1 MGSKDILLGKIRSG
15 EHLSTGNQLSLALR
29 LGTPAIIAQL
39 SSVIMQYIDSAM
51 VGHLDSSSAAAISL
65 VSTCLWLLGGLC
77 FVCCNGFSVQV
88 AHLVGANDFASARK
102 VVRQALTF
110 ALIWSAALSL
120 AGLAVA
126 QRLPYWLGGSP
137 EIADMASGYFRI
149 CCLFLPLMQLDYMA
163 ATLLQCSGNMKIPSI
178 LNVMMCVLDVLFN
191 YIFIYMMDMGVE
203 GAALGSGLAEAVTA
217 AAMLYFLVFRSRDLR
232 IMGEKGSF
240 VPSGKILR
248 KAADIGL
255 PMCLQSIIM
264 RGAYIAGTVIVAPL
278 GTIAIAANGFA
289 ITAES
294 FCYMPGYGIS
304 DATTTL
310 VGQSLGAGRKSLAKR
325 FGWMNTVLGAGMM
338 TAMAAL
344 MYLFAPELIGVM
356 SPDPE
361 VIELGAK
368 VLRIEAF
375 AETMYGASII
385 LFGACV
391 GAGDTLWPSILNFS
405 SMWILRIIPAVFLTK
420 TYGLSGFWMAMAF
433 ELNVRGLIFII
444 YYALRKFRSVS

>member
-1 MGSKDILLGKIRSG
+1 MGTKDILLGKIRSG

-39 SSVIMQYIDSAM
+39 SSVVMQYIDSAM

-110 ALIWSAALSL
+110 ALIWSVALSL
-120 AGLAVA
+120 IGLAVA

-178 LNVMMCVLDVLFN
+178 LNVIMCVLDVIFN

-232 IMGEKGSF
+232 IVGEKGSF

-310 VGQSLGAGRKSLAKR
+310 VGQSLGAGRKSR
-325 FGWMNTVLGAGMM
+325 G
-338 TAMAAL
+338 
-344 MYLFAPELIGVM
+344 
-356 SPDPE
+356 
-361 VIELGAK
+361 
-368 VLRIEAF
+368 RI
-375 AETMYGASII
+375 
-385 LFGACV
+385 
-391 GAGDTLWPSILNFS
+391 
-405 SMWILRIIPAVFLTK
+405 
-420 TYGLSGFWMAMAF
+420 
-433 ELNVRGLIFII
+433 
-444 YYALRKFRSVS
+444 